1 MPAPAISPVTTSQE
15 MPRSTS
21 VAIIGGGIVGLTA
34 ALTLAERG
42 IPAVVLEKGR
52 IAAEQSSRNL
62 GWIRKTNRAVAD
74 VPIAAAADTLWA
86 KMPERVGSDLGYRR
100 NGIMFVAGSDA
111 EMAMYSNWVEAARE
125 VSPDSRLL
133 TADEVDALVPG
144 GTVRWQGGVYT
155 PSDGYAEP
163 TLASSMIA
171 RAAMEKGAQII
182 ENCAVR
188 TLSTSGGQV
197 RGVVTERGEIAA
209 DHVILAGGMGSRRF
223 LDNLGVAY
231 PTLPLICY
239 ALRTAPMDGPTDIAV
254 GAPDFS
260 FRKHADGGFVITH
273 RAALGAPI
281 TLDHLLIG
289 TKYWG
294 MLKHAAGMLRYQ
306 LGKPFLD
313 DWNSPRRWTG
323 DSTSPFELT
332 RITDPDANADIAREA
347 LANCAAAWPAFAK
360 AEIAQSWAGTMDI
373 TPDNNP
379 VIDEVAA
386 KPGLTLATGFSG
398 HGFGTGPAAG
408 QLAADIATGHAPLV
422 DPAPYRLSR
431 FTARSAGADSKEP

>member
-1 MPAPAISPVTTSQE
+1 MAAPAILPVTTSQD
-15 MPRSTS
+15 MPRATS

-42 IPAVVLEKGR
+42 IPVVVLEKGR

-74 VPIAAAADTLWA
+74 IPLAAAADTLWA
-86 KMPERVGSDLGYRR
+86 QMPGRVGSDLGYRR
-100 NGIMFVAGSDA
+100 NGIMFVAGSEA
-111 EMAMYSNWVEAARE
+111 EMAMYRDWAERARE

-133 TADEVDALVPG
+133 SADEIAELVPG
-144 GTVRWQGGVYT
+144 GAVRWHGGVYT

-163 TLASSMIA
+163 TMASSMIA
-171 RAAMEKGAQII
+171 RAAIEKGARII

-188 TLSTSGGQV
+188 TLATSGGEV
-197 RGVVTERGEIAA
+197 SGVVTEHGEIAA

-223 LDNLGVAY
+223 LDNIGIAY

-239 ALRTAPMDGPTDIAV
+239 ALRTAPMAGPTDIAV

-289 TKYWG
+289 LKYLG
-294 MLKHAAGMLRYQ
+294 MLRQASGMLRYQ
-306 LGKPFLD
+306 FGKPFLD

-332 RITDPDANADIAREA
+332 RTNDPEANLDIARAA
-347 LANCAAAWPAFAK
+347 LANCAAAWPDFAG
-360 AEIAQSWAGTMDI
+360 AEIVEAWAGTMDI

-379 VIDEVAA
+379 VIDQVAA
-386 KPGLTLATGFSG
+386 MPGLTMATGFSG

-422 DPAPYRLSR
+422 DPSPYRFSR
-431 FTARSAGADSKEP
+431 L

>member
-1 MPAPAISPVTTSQE
+1 MAAPAILPVTTAQQ
-15 MPRSTS
+15 MPRSAS
-21 VAIIGGGIVGLTA
+21 VVIIGGGIVGLSA

-74 VPIAAAADTLWA
+74 IPLAAAADALWA
-86 KMPERVGSDLGYRR
+86 QMPERVGSDLGYRR
-100 NGIMFVAGSDA
+100 KGIMFVAANDA
-111 EMAMYSNWVEAARE
+111 EMAMYTDWHDRAQAA
-125 VSPDSRLL
+125 SPDSRLVTPEEIAQL
-133 TADEVDALVPG
+133 APG
-144 GTVRWQGGVYT
+144 GSASWKGGVYT

-163 TLASSMIA
+163 TLASSKIA
-171 RAAMEKGAQII
+171 QAAMQKGAVVV

-188 TLSTSGGQV
+188 TLVTSGGQV
-197 RGVVTERGEIAA
+197 SGVVTEHGEIAA

-239 ALRTAPMDGPTDIAV
+239 ALRTSPLAGPTDIAV
-254 GAPDFS
+254 AAPNFS
-260 FRKHADGGFVITH
+260 FRKHIDGGFVITH

-289 TKYWG
+289 MKYLP
-294 MLKHAAGMLRYQ
+294 MLKQAASMLRYDVA
-306 LGKPFLD
+306 KPFLE
-313 DWNSPRRWTG
+313 DWNSPRRWTR
-323 DSTSPFELT
+323 DTTSPFELN
-332 RITDPDANADIAREA
+332 RVTDPEASMAIAEEA
-347 LANCAAAWPAFAK
+347 LANCAAAWPAFAEAK
-360 AEIAQSWAGTMDI
+360 IVQAWAGTMDI

-379 VIDEVAA
+379 VIDHVPAQ
-386 KPGLTLATGFSG
+386 PGLTLATGFSG

-408 QLAADIATGHAPLV
+408 QLAADLATGHAPLV
-422 DPAPYRLSR
+422 DPYPYRFSR
-431 FTARSAGADSKEP
+431 L